1 MLSALRPPA
10 GVVVPPDPMESTGA
24 TAESAS
30 GARVETGSAPIAG
43 LASASST
50 RRPWPDPWLT
60 IMAVTGSRCSS
71 DGSTTSSR
79 ERCSERASDSLSPA
93 AREVDTPHAVLVL
106 IPVVSEADSDVP
118 REVPDC
124 AERDPPP
131 PSGSTPAPDGLVLPV
146 PVDRDSLSEVD
157 VADEAE
163 SPT

>member
-1 MLSALRPPA
+1 M
-10 GVVVPPDPMESTGA
+10 
-24 TAESAS
+24 
-30 GARVETGSAPIAG
+30 
-43 LASASST
+43 
-50 RRPWPDPWLT
+50 

-79 ERCSERASDSLSPA
+79 ERCNDRASDSLSPA

-131 PSGSTPAPDGLVLPV
+131 RSGSTPPPDGLVRPV
-146 PVDRDSLSEVD
+146 PVDRDSLSDVD

-163 SPT
+163 SPTVLVYDPPSVSVTDVPMVSVSCDSTNR